1 MVGAGLEAGPHVVL
15 GHARQAVHGQGH
27 QLEQEEQVQ
36 GEEPS
41 TADTITQVIKQ
52 VTFN

>member
-1 MVGAGLEAGPHVVL
+1 VVGAGLEAGPHVVL

-27 QLEQEEQVQ
+27 QLQQEEQVQ

-41 TADTITQVIKQ
+41 TADTVTQVRKYI
-52 VTFN
+52 